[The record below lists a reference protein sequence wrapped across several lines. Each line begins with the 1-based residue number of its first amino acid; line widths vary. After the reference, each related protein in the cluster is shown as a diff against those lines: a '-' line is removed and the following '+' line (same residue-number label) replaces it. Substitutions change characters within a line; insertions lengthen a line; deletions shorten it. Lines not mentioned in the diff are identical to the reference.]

1 MKTTLTVALATVVP
15 GGFIILA
22 VMFVWHMLARRRQR
36 ARPVLLLAAPISR
49 EIGRSGERERAS
61 ARVLGLAA

>member
-22 VMFVWHMLARRRQR
+22 AIFLWHALARR
-36 ARPVLLLAAPISR
+36 AGALHPLPVLTAPVALQF
-49 EIGRSGERERAS
+49 GRHRIQ
-61 ARVLGLAA
+61 